1 MLDPNGCAGSRGGH
15 GEAPSKEEN
24 SMMTTGVGVR
34 GGVRPSKAL
43 HLGLWVVQGLLGALF
58 LAVGT
63 MKATQPI
70 AVLVDMLGWP
80 AAVPAAL
87 VRVIGVAEFLGGL
100 GLILPAATRVKPM
113 LTPLAGVGLAMVT
126 LLAAVFHISR
136 GELGAL
142 PIPLVL
148 GGLAAFV
155 AWGRGVRA
163 PIAPR

>member
-1 MLDPNGCAGSRGGH
+1 
-15 GEAPSKEEN
+15 
-24 SMMTTGVGVR
+24 MMKMSVR
-34 GGVRPSKAL
+34 VSGDVRPSKAL
-43 HLGLWVVQGLLGALF
+43 HLGLWVVQGLLGAMF
-58 LAVGT
+58 LAVGA

-70 AVLVDMLGWP
+70 AVLVDTLGWP

-87 VRVIGVAEFLGGL
+87 VRVIGVAELLGAL

-113 LTPLAGVGLAMVT
+113 LTPLAGVGLAMVL
-126 LLAAVFHISR
+126 LLATIFHISR

-155 AWGRGVRA
+155 AWGRAAKA

>member
-1 MLDPNGCAGSRGGH
+1 M
-15 GEAPSKEEN
+15 
-24 SMMTTGVGVR
+24 
-34 GGVRPSKAL
+34 
-43 HLGLWVVQGLLGALF
+43 F
-58 LAVGT
+58 LAVGA

-70 AVLVDMLGWP
+70 AVLVDTLGWP

-87 VRVIGVAEFLGGL
+87 VRVIGVAELLGAL

-113 LTPLAGVGLAMVT
+113 LTPLAGVGLAMVM
-126 LLAAVFHISR
+126 LLATIFHISH

-155 AWGRGVRA
+155 AWGRAAKA

>member
-1 MLDPNGCAGSRGGH
+1 
-15 GEAPSKEEN
+15 
-24 SMMTTGVGVR
+24 MMKMSVR
-34 GGVRPSKAL
+34 VSGDVRPSKAL

-58 LAVGT
+58 LAVGA

-70 AVLVDMLGWP
+70 AVLVDTLGWP

-87 VRVIGVAEFLGGL
+87 VRVIGVAELLGGL

-113 LTPLAGVGLAMVT
+113 LTPLAGVGLAMVM
-126 LLAAVFHISR
+126 LLATIFHISR

-155 AWGRGVRA
+155 AWGRAAKA

>member
-1 MLDPNGCAGSRGGH
+1 
-15 GEAPSKEEN
+15 
-24 SMMTTGVGVR
+24 MMTMSGRVSGD
-34 GGVRPSKAL
+34 VRPSKAL
-43 HLGLWVVQGLLGALF
+43 HLGLWVVQGLLGAMF
-58 LAVGT
+58 LAVGA

-70 AVLVDMLGWP
+70 AVLVDTLGWP

-87 VRVIGVAEFLGGL
+87 VRVIGVAELLGGL

-113 LTPLAGVGLAMVT
+113 LTPLAGVGLAMVM
-126 LLAAVFHISR
+126 LLATIFHISH

-155 AWGRGVRA
+155 AWGRAAKA

>member
-1 MLDPNGCAGSRGGH
+1 
-15 GEAPSKEEN
+15 
-24 SMMTTGVGVR
+24 MMTMSVR
-34 GGVRPSKAL
+34 VSGDVRPSKAL

-58 LAVGT
+58 LAVGA

-70 AVLVDMLGWP
+70 AVLGDTLGWP

-87 VRVIGVAEFLGGL
+87 VRVIGVAELLGAL

-113 LTPLAGVGLAMVT
+113 LTPLAGVGLAMVM
-126 LLAAVFHISR
+126 LLATIFHISH

-155 AWGRGVRA
+155 AWGRAAKV

>member
-1 MLDPNGCAGSRGGH
+1 
-15 GEAPSKEEN
+15 
-24 SMMTTGVGVR
+24 MMKMSVR
-34 GGVRPSKAL
+34 VSGDVRPSKAL

-58 LAVGT
+58 LAVGA
-63 MKATQPI
+63 MKATLPI
-70 AVLVDMLGWP
+70 AVLVDTLGWP

-87 VRVIGVAEFLGGL
+87 VRVIGVAELLGAL

-113 LTPLAGVGLAMVT
+113 LTPLAGVGLAMVM
-126 LLAAVFHISR
+126 LLATIFHISR

-155 AWGRGVRA
+155 AWGRA
-163 PIAPR
+163 KASIAPR

>member
-1 MLDPNGCAGSRGGH
+1 
-15 GEAPSKEEN
+15 
-24 SMMTTGVGVR
+24 MMTMSVR
-34 GGVRPSKAL
+34 VSGDVRPSKAL

-58 LAVGT
+58 LAVGA

-70 AVLVDMLGWP
+70 AVLVDTLGWP

-87 VRVIGVAEFLGGL
+87 VRVIGVAELLGAL

-113 LTPLAGVGLAMVT
+113 LTPLAGVGLAMVL
-126 LLAAVFHISR
+126 LLATIFHISR
-136 GELGAL
+136 GELGAM

-148 GGLAAFV
+148 AALAAFV
-155 AWGRGVRA
+155 AWGRAAKA

>member
-1 MLDPNGCAGSRGGH
+1 
-15 GEAPSKEEN
+15 
-24 SMMTTGVGVR
+24 MMTMSGRVSGD
-34 GGVRPSKAL
+34 VRPSKAL
-43 HLGLWVVQGLLGALF
+43 HLGLWVVQGLLGAMF
-58 LAVGT
+58 LAAGAMT
-63 MKATQPI
+63 ATQPI
-70 AVLVDMLGWP
+70 AVLVDTLGWP

-87 VRVIGVAEFLGGL
+87 VRVIGVAELLGAL

-113 LTPLAGVGLAMVT
+113 LTPLAGVGLAMVM
-126 LLAAVFHISR
+126 LLATIFHISH

-155 AWGRGVRA
+155 AWGRAAKA

>member
-1 MLDPNGCAGSRGGH
+1 
-15 GEAPSKEEN
+15 
-24 SMMTTGVGVR
+24 MMKKMSVR
-34 GGVRPSKAL
+34 VSGDVRPSKAL
-43 HLGLWVVQGLLGALF
+43 HLGLWVVQGLLGAMF
-58 LAVGT
+58 LAAGA

-70 AVLVDMLGWP
+70 AVLVDTLGWP

-87 VRVIGVAEFLGGL
+87 VRVIGVAELLGGL

-113 LTPLAGVGLAMVT
+113 LTPLAGVGLAMVM
-126 LLAAVFHISR
+126 LLATIFHISH

-155 AWGRGVRA
+155 AWGRAAKA

>member
-1 MLDPNGCAGSRGGH
+1 
-15 GEAPSKEEN
+15 
-24 SMMTTGVGVR
+24 MMKMSVR
-34 GGVRPSKAL
+34 VSGDVRPSKAL

-58 LAVGT
+58 LAVGA

-70 AVLVDMLGWP
+70 AVLVDTLGWP

-87 VRVIGVAEFLGGL
+87 VRVIGVAELLGAL

-113 LTPLAGVGLAMVT
+113 LTPLAGVGLAMVL
-126 LLAAVFHISR
+126 LLATIFHISR

-148 GGLAAFV
+148 GGLAAFI
-155 AWGRGVRA
+155 AWGRAAKA

>member
-1 MLDPNGCAGSRGGH
+1 
-15 GEAPSKEEN
+15 
-24 SMMTTGVGVR
+24 MMKKMSVR
-34 GGVRPSKAL
+34 VSGDVRPSKAL
-43 HLGLWVVQGLLGALF
+43 HLGLWVVQGLLGAMF
-58 LAVGT
+58 LAVGA

-70 AVLVDMLGWP
+70 AVLVDTLGWP

-87 VRVIGVAEFLGGL
+87 VRVIGVAELLGAL

-113 LTPLAGVGLAMVT
+113 LTPLAGVGLAMVM
-126 LLAAVFHISR
+126 LLATIFHISH

-155 AWGRGVRA
+155 AWGRAAKA

>member
-1 MLDPNGCAGSRGGH
+1 
-15 GEAPSKEEN
+15 
-24 SMMTTGVGVR
+24 MTTTSVR
-34 GGVRPSKAL
+34 VSGDVRPSKAL
-43 HLGLWVVQGLLGALF
+43 HVALWVVQGLLGAMF
-58 LAVGT
+58 LAVGA

-70 AVLVDMLGWP
+70 AALVDTLGWP

-100 GLILPAATRVKPM
+100 GLILPAAIRVKPM
-113 LTPLAGVGLAMVT
+113 LTPLAGVGLAMV
-126 LLAAVFHISR
+126 LVLAAIFHISR

-142 PIPLVL
+142 PLPLVL

-155 AWGRGVRA
+155 AWGRAVKA

>member
-1 MLDPNGCAGSRGGH
+1 
-15 GEAPSKEEN
+15 
-24 SMMTTGVGVR
+24 MMTTSVRVR
-34 GGVRPSKAL
+34 GDVRPSKAL

-58 LAVGT
+58 LAVGA

-70 AVLVDMLGWP
+70 AVLVDTLGWP

-87 VRVIGVAEFLGGL
+87 VRVIGVAELLGAL

-113 LTPLAGVGLAMVT
+113 LTPLAGVGLAMAM
-126 LLAAVFHISR
+126 LLAAVFHTSR

-155 AWGRGVRA
+155 AWGRAAKA

>member
-1 MLDPNGCAGSRGGH
+1 
-15 GEAPSKEEN
+15 
-24 SMMTTGVGVR
+24 MMTMSVR
-34 GGVRPSKAL
+34 VSGDVRPSKAL
-43 HLGLWVVQGLLGALF
+43 HLGLWVVQGLLGAMF
-58 LAVGT
+58 LAVGA

-70 AVLVDMLGWP
+70 AVLVDTLGWP

-87 VRVIGVAEFLGGL
+87 VRFIGVAELLGAL

-113 LTPLAGVGLAMVT
+113 LTPLAGVGLAMVM
-126 LLAAVFHISR
+126 LLATIFHISH

-155 AWGRGVRA
+155 AWGRAAKA

>member
-1 MLDPNGCAGSRGGH
+1 
-15 GEAPSKEEN
+15 
-24 SMMTTGVGVR
+24 MMTMSGRVR
-34 GGVRPSKAL
+34 GDVRPSKAL
-43 HLGLWVVQGLLGALF
+43 HLGLWVVQGLLGAMF
-58 LAVGT
+58 LAAGA

-70 AVLVDMLGWP
+70 AVLVDTLGWP

-87 VRVIGVAEFLGGL
+87 VRVIGVAELLGAL

-113 LTPLAGVGLAMVT
+113 LTPLAGVGLAMVM
-126 LLAAVFHISR
+126 LLATIFHISH

-155 AWGRGVRA
+155 AWGRAAKA